1 MAWLLAQT
9 NLKRIPSSTR
19 RLCQVGYGYP
29 NCPRRRKGYASICLN
44 NIEVKRPHSSPARVV
59 HAVLRDGSV
68 FVACF
73 KPAVCRDA
81 VSSPI
86 SGHRKYVSK
95 QLALSAEALLKLS
108 DHFRMISSSNFRS
121 RLNVPGRGGGGGS
134 RRKFS
139 SEPSNS

>member
-1 MAWLLAQT
+1 VVS
-9 NLKRIPSSTR
+9 RGEERP
-19 RLCQVGYGYP
+19 RLE
-29 NCPRRRKGYASICLN
+29 RSHTCLN
-44 NIEVKRPHSSPARVV
+44 NIEVKRPRSSPARVV

-86 SGHRKYVSK
+86 SSHQKYVSK
-95 QLALSAEALLKLS
+95 QLALSAEALSKLS

-121 RLNVPGRGGGGGS
+121 RLNVPGRGGGRRS
-134 RRKFS
+134 RGKFS